1 MLVKELIVLLK
12 KCPQDD
18 IIMADIGEEDS
29 ADVTDV
35 LVGNGTM
42 RGFSYIKIEPHSSA
56 APTSIWKQHVTDR
69 FSKVNS

>member
-1 MLVKELIVLLK
+1 MLVKELIELLE

-18 IIMADIGEEDS
+18 VLLADTGEEES

-42 RGFSYIKIEPHSSA
+42 RGFSSVKIEPNNQA
-56 APTSIWKQHVTDR
+56 EITPDWKRHVTDR
-69 FSKVNS
+69 FSRVN